1 MTNETNESSHVAP
14 ELDSTKQAENSS
26 PEHIEVEVALVLL
39 CYKNGRRQQGHP
51 GSERARWV
59 AIWRRR
65 VVMECGLCR
74 STLERNHSSC
84 TL

>member
-1 MTNETNESSHVAP
+1 MKPEAR
-14 ELDSTKQAENSS
+14 ELDQLVRDWCLGTSRAEDL
-26 PEHIEVEVALVLL
+26 LVLL
-39 CYKNGRRQQGHP
+39 CYKNGRRQQGHL

-74 STLERNHSSC
+74 STLMGSAAGLSFARQAG
-84 TL
+84 

>member
-1 MTNETNESSHVAP
+1 MP
-14 ELDSTKQAENSS
+14 ELDQEAAL
-26 PEHIEVEVALVLL
+26 HAIEKVLVLL
-39 CYKNGRRQQGHP
+39 CYKNGRRQQGHL

-74 STLERNHSSC
+74 STLMGSAAGLSFARQAG
-84 TL
+84 